1 MTFLSTRTWQY
12 TYFARQLGEPV
23 WRGKDVLDFGGNIGN
38 MLRDPNSTVDVG
50 RYWCIDIDEEALRI
64 GRRRYPEAH
73 WLHYDRYCFFFNPRG
88 APFLKLPPIEQRFDY
103 ILAYSVFTNTP
114 TADMLD
120 LVEQLRALLKEGG
133 ALAFTFIDPRHRS
146 WPDSPERR
154 DWDNLRWRLEKVRI
168 EENPDVDVDSMAER
182 ARAASRQC
190 ILVNGS
196 DLYLDTD
203 EIAHYEPEAQ
213 RTCYV
218 FHTEEYVKS
227 LFPGATVLPPAND
240 EMQHC
245 CVVRRAREIE

>member
-12 TYFARQLGEPV
+12 TYFAEQLGEKD
-23 WRGKDVLDFGGNIGN
+23 WRGKDVLDFGGNVGN
-38 MLRDPNSTVDVG
+38 MLRDPNSTVDAG
-50 RYWCIDIDEEALRI
+50 RYWCVDIDEEALRM

-120 LVEQLRALLKEGG
+120 LVEQLRALLKDGG

-168 EENPDVDVDSMAER
+168 EENPEADVDSLAER

-190 ILVNGS
+190 VLVNGS

-203 EIAHYEPEAQ
+203 EIARYEPEQQ

-218 FHTEEYVKS
+218 FHTEEYVRS
-227 LFPGATVLPPAND
+227 LFPEATVLPPANN

-245 CVVRRAREIE
+245 CVLRRERK

>member
-12 TYFARQLGEPV
+12 TYFAKQLGEPV

-38 MLRDPNSTVDVG
+38 MLCDPNSTVDVG
-50 RYWCIDIDEEALRI
+50 RYWCIDIDEEALGI

-120 LVEQLRALLKEGG
+120 LVEQLCALLKEGG
-133 ALAFTFIDPRHRS
+133 TLAFTFIDPRHRS
-146 WPDSPERR
+146 WPDSPER
-154 DWDNLRWRLEKVRI
+154 DNLRWRLEKVRI
-168 EENPDVDVDSMAER
+168 EENPDVDVDSMAAR

-190 ILVNGS
+190 ILVNGR

-203 EIAHYEPEAQ
+203 EIAHYEPEVQ

-218 FHTEEYVKS
+218 FHTEEYVKK
-227 LFPGATVLPPAND
+227 LFPQATVLPPANN

-245 CVVRRAREIE
+245 CIVRSASARE

>member
-12 TYFARQLGEPV
+12 TYFAEQLGEKD

-38 MLRDPNSTVDVG
+38 MLRDPNSTVDVE
-50 RYWCIDIDEEALRI
+50 RYWCIDIDEEALRV

-73 WLHYDRYCFFFNPRG
+73 WLRYDRYCFFFNPRG
-88 APFLKLPPIEQRFDY
+88 TPFLKLPPIEQRFDY

-120 LVEQLRALLKEGG
+120 LVEQLRALLKEVG

-168 EENPDVDVDSMAER
+168 EENPDVDVDALAER

-203 EIAHYEPEAQ
+203 EIAPCEPEQQ
-213 RTCYV
+213 RTYYV
-218 FHTEEYVKS
+218 FHTEEYVRS
-227 LFPGATVLPPAND
+227 LFPEATVLPPANN

-245 CVVRRAREIE
+245 CVVRRASARE

>member
-12 TYFARQLGEPV
+12 TYFAKQLGEPV

-88 APFLKLPPIEQRFDY
+88 APFLKLPPVEQRFDY

-227 LFPGATVLPPAND
+227 LFPEATVLPPANN

-245 CVVRRAREIE
+245 CVVGGARE

>member
-12 TYFARQLGEPV
+12 TYFAKQLGEPV
-23 WRGKDVLDFGGNIGN
+23 WRGKDVLDFGGNVGN

-50 RYWCIDIDEEALRI
+50 RYWCIDIDEEALRV

-168 EENPDVDVDSMAER
+168 EENPDVDVDALAER

-203 EIAHYEPEAQ
+203 EIARYEPEQQ

-218 FHTEEYVKS
+218 FHTEEYVRS
-227 LFPGATVLPPAND
+227 LFPEATVLPPAND

-245 CVVRRAREIE
+245 CVVRRARVRE

>member
-12 TYFARQLGEPV
+12 TYFAKQLGEPV
-23 WRGKDVLDFGGNIGN
+23 WRGKDVLDFGGNVGN
-38 MLRDPNSTVDVG
+38 LLRDPNSTVDVG
-50 RYWCIDIDEEALRI
+50 RYWCIDIDEEALLV

-73 WLHYDRYCFFFNPRG
+73 WLHYDRQCFFFNPRG

-103 ILAYSVFTNTP
+103 ILAYSVFTNTQ

-120 LVEQLRALLKEGG
+120 LVGQLRALLKEGG
-133 ALAFTFIDPRHRS
+133 ALAFTFIDPHHRS

-154 DWDNLRWRLEKVRI
+154 DWDNLRWRLEKVRM
-168 EENPDVDVDSMAER
+168 EENRDADVDALAER

-190 ILVNGS
+190 ILVNGT

-218 FHTEEYVKS
+218 FHTEEYVRS
-227 LFPGATVLPPAND
+227 LFPEATVLPPAGG

-245 CVVRRAREIE
+245 CVVRR